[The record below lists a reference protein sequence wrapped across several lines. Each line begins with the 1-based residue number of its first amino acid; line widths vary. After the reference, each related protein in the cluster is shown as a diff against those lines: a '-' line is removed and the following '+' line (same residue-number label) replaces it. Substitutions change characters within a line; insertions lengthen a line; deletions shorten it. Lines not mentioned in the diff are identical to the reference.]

1 MISNDN
7 FNNSA
12 DNVGLGS
19 GPDSSFGN
27 GYGSLT
33 PIPLLQSV
41 RVASPC
47 NAVWED
53 MQTVEG
59 ERVHFCM
66 GCQKNVYNLSAMSQN
81 EAEGL
86 LRRHEGRLCVR
97 YYQRHDGTVLTG
109 DCPIGARAVGMG
121 LIRRS
126 AIAAGLFA
134 MLFGAMAAMN
144 SAQQQTPVPA
154 PAIAGGVSI
163 VPPVPTP
170 VAPDPA
176 MQGEIM
182 PVPKPKWVTGGKSLP
197 NIYYP
202 TMGIVSRPRHMETT
216 LPPTPETENLPNA
229 EPGRDNTNV
238 PSEPDTTDAALLN
251 PR

>member
-7 FNNSA
+7 FNNT
-12 DNVGLGS
+12 NVNGS
-19 GPDSSFGN
+19 DSSFGN
-27 GYGSLT
+27 GYPALT

-53 MQTVEG
+53 MKAVEG

-66 GCQKNVYNLSAMSQN
+66 GCQKNVYNLSAMSQG

-97 YYQRHDGTVLTG
+97 YYQRHDGTVLSG

-126 AIAAGLFA
+126 AMAAGLFA

-144 SAQQQTPVPA
+144 NAQQQTPHPIPA
-154 PAIAGGVSI
+154 VAGGISVT
-163 VPPVPTP
+163 PPMPEP
-170 VAPDPA
+170 VAPPVI
-176 MQGEIM
+176 MQGDVA
-182 PVPKPKWVTGGKSLP
+182 PVPEPRWTTGKMRMPEPSV
-197 NIYYP
+197 
-202 TMGIVSRPRHMETT
+202 TMGIVSRPLDMKTT
-216 LPPTPETENLPNA
+216 RPPTPETEELPDVDA
-229 EPGRDNTNV
+229 EHNRVSV

-251 PR
+251 PH

>member
-1 MISNDN
+1 MISNDSFDN
-7 FNNSA
+7 NNGGFNN
-12 DNVGLGS
+12 DYGS
-19 GPDSSFGN
+19 NRAN
-27 GYGSLT
+27 GYATLT

-53 MQTVEG
+53 MKAVEG

-97 YYQRHDGTVLTG
+97 YFQRHDGTVLTG
-109 DCPIGARAVGMG
+109 DCPIGAQMVRMS

-126 AIAAGLFA
+126 TMAAGLFA

-144 SAQQQTPVPA
+144 MTQQRTTGRVISAPSVPVAGGISIAPPVPD
-154 PAIAGGVSI
+154 PVM
-163 VPPVPTP
+163 VPPVP
-170 VAPDPA
+170 DPA
-176 MQGEIM
+176 VM
-182 PVPKPKWVTGGKSLP
+182 GKMTAP
-197 NIYYP
+197 QYRP
-202 TMGIVSRPRHMETT
+202 TMGAMTPLRPSTQE
-216 LPPTPETENLPNA
+216 PAAPAPQPENL
-229 EPGRDNTNV
+229 
-238 PSEPDTTDAALLN
+238 PSEPDTTDAALLK

>member
-7 FNNSA
+7 FNSRFDSDRNGSSA
-12 DNVGLGS
+12 
-19 GPDSSFGN
+19 N
-27 GYGSLT
+27 GYASLT

-53 MQTVEG
+53 MKAVEG

-66 GCQKNVYNLSAMSQN
+66 GCQKNVYNLSAMSQG

-97 YYQRHDGTVLTG
+97 YFQRYDGTVLSG
-109 DCPIGARAVGMG
+109 DCPIGAQAVGMG

-126 AIAAGLFA
+126 VIAAGLFA

-144 SAQQQTPVPA
+144 SAQQQTPVPT
-154 PAIAGGVSI
+154 PAVAGGISVA
-163 VPPVPTP
+163 PPVQEPVTP
-170 VAPDPA
+170 PVIR
-176 MQGEIM
+176 QGDVEL
-182 PVPKPKWVTGGKSLP
+182 VPKSQWMTGKRSAP
-197 NIYYP
+197 EVQP
-202 TMGIVSRPRHMETT
+202 TMGIVSVPSLLWTT
-216 LPPTPETENLPNA
+216 VHPTPETKDMPNTEA
-229 EPGRDNTNV
+229 RRNDTNV
-238 PSEPDTTDAALLN
+238 PSDPDTTDAALLN
-251 PR
+251 PH